1 MIAENNDS
9 LVVCTKTKRKKEKTV
24 PCVNTNDLANQIC
37 VFEICYCEYV
47 LKAEFIQHP
56 KL

>member
-1 MIAENNDS
+1 MIVENNDS
-9 LVVCTKTKRKKEKTV
+9 LVVCTKRKGKEEKTV

-37 VFEICYCEYV
+37 VFAICYCEYV